1 MTDGVERALG
11 RAPRDFKDYARDA
24 AATGVWRPAPERRWP
39 MIDGYARLLTLIAA
53 AGAGLAAGFYFTF
66 STVVMRA
73 LDRLPKSEAVSA
85 MQSMNKTAPAPWVVA
100 CLSIG
105 LVCVALSVVGFRQP
119 DEPWSVYLLVGS
131 ALYLASI
138 VLTFAFHIPRNDN
151 LDLVDPASAG
161 AADAWSNF
169 YTSWTAGNHVRTV
182 TSLAGAILF
191 AVALVTSRRSE
202 ATSTTT
208 HPVSRAT
215 PRQPELAG
223 SGVPR

>member
-1 MTDGVERALG
+1 
-11 RAPRDFKDYARDA
+11 
-24 AATGVWRPAPERRWP
+24 

-53 AGAGLAAGFYFTF
+53 GGAGLAAGFYFTF

-100 CLSIG
+100 CLSVG
-105 LVCVALSVVGFRQP
+105 LVCVALSVVGFRQL

-131 ALYLASI
+131 ALYLVSI
-138 VLTFAFHIPRNDN
+138 VMTFAFHIPRNDN

-161 AADAWSNF
+161 VADAWSNF

-182 TSLAGAILF
+182 TSLAGAVSFI
-191 AVALVTSRRSE
+191 VALRVR
-202 ATSTTT
+202 
-208 HPVSRAT
+208 
-215 PRQPELAG
+215 
-223 SGVPR
+223 

>member
-1 MTDGVERALG
+1 
-11 RAPRDFKDYARDA
+11 
-24 AATGVWRPAPERRWP
+24 

-53 AGAGLAAGFYFTF
+53 AGAGLAAGFYFAF

-73 LDRLPKSEAVSA
+73 LDRLPESEAVSA

-105 LVCVALSVVGFRQP
+105 LVCVALSVVGFRQL

-138 VLTFAFHIPRNDN
+138 VMTFAFHIPRNDN

-182 TSLAGAILF
+182 TSLAGAVSFI
-191 AVALVTSRRSE
+191 VALRVR
-202 ATSTTT
+202 
-208 HPVSRAT
+208 
-215 PRQPELAG
+215 
-223 SGVPR
+223 